1 VGKGK
6 RINTV
11 RIQTSVELVEMPLQ
25 TAKQLRGRLLAA
37 DLYPLED
44 YFAVQ
49 GTSAPVVLD
58 PADKEP
64 LLVVVG
70 TWVNEVGEEPAL
82 ALGGLLNL
90 RDALRADLADPP
102 PD

>member
-1 VGKGK
+1 VIEGK

-11 RIQTSVELVEMPLQ
+11 RIQTSEELVEVPWQ

-44 YFAVQ
+44 YFAAK

-58 PADKEP
+58 QADKEP
-64 LLVVVG
+64 LLLVVRA
-70 TWVNEVGEEPAL
+70 WVDEVGEEPAV
-82 ALGGLLNL
+82 ALGGLLSL
-90 RDALRADLADPP
+90 RDALGADLAEPP
-102 PD
+102 SD